1 MRALVL
7 GAVLA
12 GCIPYVDFG
21 PDCLN
26 TNSCPDAGDAGD
38 AARKDAAPEAGIDAA
53 KADAALDAPDVDA
66 GLDAP
71 AELAAEGGVDVAAE
85 DDGLDAEGEAG
96 ADAPMEVGAEATA
109 EAAVDAPRELAC
121 GAGLRA
127 CGEACVNTLD
137 DVSNCGACGRACRGD
152 QACAGG
158 ACECAA
164 GRVECGGACRNLQTD
179 AAHCGRCGN
188 ACASGSCVAGACA
201 CAAGEATCDGACRN
215 LQTDAAH
222 CGRCGNACRS
232 GACAAGACL
241 AEQRS
246 CRTAGTPGCGLVEVA
261 GGTFTMGTPFE
272 CGAGVDPWLCAVDST
287 PAQTVVIDAFAIDAY
302 EVTVARF
309 REFWLAR
316 MADGGASLRAA
327 PVRYP
332 GGREIAWFTEGQAPL
347 PADVQC
353 NFTTAAGAARGAHP
367 INCLTW
373 TTAMEFCVWDGGR
386 LPTEAEWE
394 FAARGRPVPGEG
406 LAMGRGW
413 PWGNEAPIGCARAHI
428 SGCAGEDG
436 ALTRRG
442 GRFAA
447 SGGVY
452 DLSGNVEELTADRYL
467 PYSDARCWGR
477 FGVNNTLCVPVAPG
491 TSDRATRGGS
501 WSTSEVRAASRRGQ
515 GYFAPYGFVGFR
527 CARSR

>member
-38 AARKDAAPEAGIDAA
+38 AARKDAAVEAGIDAPD
-53 KADAALDAPDVDA
+53 ADAGPDVTSE
-66 GLDAP
+66 P
-71 AELAAEGGVDVAAE
+71 AAEGGADVAAE
-85 DDGLDAEGEAG
+85 DVGLDAEGEAG
-96 ADAPMEVGAEATA
+96 VDVAMEAAV

-164 GRVECGGACRNLQTD
+164 GRVECGSACRNLQTD
-179 AAHCGRCGN
+179 AMHCGRCGN

-201 CAAGEATCDGACRN
+201 CAAGEAACDGACRN
-215 LQTDAAH
+215 LQTDAMH

-261 GGTFTMGTPFE
+261 GGTFTMGTPLE
-272 CGAGVDPWLCAVDST
+272 CGAGVDPWLCAVNST
-287 PAQTVVIDAFAIDAY
+287 PAQGPVTIDAFAIDAY

-316 MADGGASLRAA
+316 AADGGASLRAA

-332 GGREIAWFTEGQAPL
+332 GGREMPWFGEGQAPL

-394 FAARGRPVPGEG
+394 FAARGRPVPSEG
-406 LAMGRGW
+406 LTAGRGW
-413 PWGNEAPIGCARAHI
+413 PWGNEAPTGCARAHVG
-428 SGCAGEDG
+428 GCAGEDG
-436 ALTRRG
+436 ALTRRV

-447 SGGVY
+447 SGGIY
-452 DLSGNVEELTADRYL
+452 DLAGNVDELMADRYEL
-467 PYSDARCWGR
+467 YTNTACWGR
-477 FGVNNTLCVPVAPG
+477 FGVSNPLCPPLSATDLRRTVRSGSWISTEVR
-491 TSDRATRGGS
+491 SATRRLQGS
-501 WSTSEVRAASRRGQ
+501 NELL
-515 GYFAPYGFVGFR
+515 GYVGFR